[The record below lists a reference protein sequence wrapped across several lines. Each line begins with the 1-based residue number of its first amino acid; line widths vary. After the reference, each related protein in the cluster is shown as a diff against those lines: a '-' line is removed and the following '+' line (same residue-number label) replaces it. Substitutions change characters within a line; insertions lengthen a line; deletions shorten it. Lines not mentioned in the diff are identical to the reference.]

1 MRKILGIGLVLVAAL
16 VLVPLEA
23 AACKTCDNPGFW
35 DPNCA
40 HSGCTYCA
48 ACSICC
54 GGDPGAG
61 GNCSLYCGGALQASA
76 GTHDFQR
83 FLDGIERP
91 NEAPGFLTTTSTAGC
106 SSASR

>member
-1 MRKILGIGLVLVAAL
+1 MRKTMGIGLVLVA
-16 VLVPLEA
+16 VLLFAPLQA
-23 AACKTCDNPGFW
+23 SACKSCLNPGFW

-54 GGDPGAG
+54 GGNPGAG
-61 GNCSLYCGGALQASA
+61 GNCALYCGGPALAS
-76 GTHDFQR
+76 TVSTDPTPSF
-83 FLDGIERP
+83 FLDS
-91 NEAPGFLTTTSTAGC
+91 ADTSDASTLLPPAQC